1 MPSRKKENLAK
12 ESSYHPIVFGATH
25 IGKIRTGNED
35 SYRVLVGKDAPTEIN
50 ALMVVADGMGGHAS
64 GEVASAMT
72 VDGLTS
78 RLTRHPL
85 ESPMTGED
93 YSHIL
98 GQTLNEVNHEVYL
111 AGRNPEHQGM
121 GTTCTAAALKG
132 YQLYIAHVWDSR
144 GYILRSGKLVQIT
157 RDHSWV
163 AEQVEADNL
172 TPEEAEVHP
181 YRNVVTRAI
190 GPNQDVQVDTFVKSV
205 SPGDRVLLCSDG
217 LQSVVD
223 DGEIEATL
231 KTGDVESVC
240 EALIALA
247 NANGGPDNITVVV
260 ADIGGPEQSTPN
272 GSVDSNDAEIQSGQQ
287 PWPGGLLGRA
297 IARLFK

>member
-1 MPSRKKENLAK
+1 MPSRKKENPSK

-132 YQLYIAHVWDSR
+132 YQLYIAHVGDSR

-163 AEQVEADNL
+163 AEHNL

-190 GPNQDVQVDTFVKSV
+190 GTNQDVQVDTFVKSV

-260 ADIGGPEQSTPN
+260 ADIGGTEQSISN
-272 GSVDSNDAEIQSGQQ
+272 ESVGNNDVEIQPKQG
-287 PWPGGLLGRA
+287 PWSEGLLGRA